1 MLCLLNHSW
10 VHPFCVQWEENSVS
24 GGFIFL
30 MWSFPRDFLLFIR
43 TSTATAAAAAVV
55 ASHESIECEQQIR
68 RRPLVQHG
76 QQFWLKTSWRAD
88 AIKLYIFLVFGHSWQ
103 HSGRF
108 RRQTTWGSNPVIIST
123 TRFGD
128 LFPFGRFYSIFQQLF
143 RPKSRKHLFHFEKGQ
158 NITFLPWKLTFS
170 DFWGRGGGQ
179 FVSVLAF
186 NSNEQSSNPAEAYS
200 FFAKFL
206 FEKNEN
212 KQKDAGIGP
221 F

>member
-1 MLCLLNHSW
+1 MYLRSQEGWRRKLKSLFKHFRYREELAQTLCWLGSGRGVVDRSVASDTIHSQFEYNVIGIIIYYQLHLRDDNNEIEAGNVPIFFKKMLCLLNHTW
-10 VHPFCVQWEENSVS
+10 VDPFWVQWEENSVS

-43 TSTATAAAAAVV
+43 TSTTTAAVAVV

-128 LFPFGRFYSIFQQLF
+128 LFPFGRF
-143 RPKSRKHLFHFEKGQ
+143 
-158 NITFLPWKLTFS
+158 
-170 DFWGRGGGQ
+170 
-179 FVSVLAF
+179 
-186 NSNEQSSNPAEAYS
+186 
-200 FFAKFL
+200 
-206 FEKNEN
+206 
-212 KQKDAGIGP
+212 
-221 F
+221 